1 MRGADLELS
10 VAARSVWAKSPNSG
24 GAWLPLWQHMD
35 DSADVAGLL
44 FDHWLAPG
52 VVDQLAEECG
62 GHRESARA
70 AVRFLAGMHDLGK
83 ATPAFAVQH
92 DLLAQR
98 MRERGLSMPVTRREL
113 VDRAKTP
120 HAVAGHHLLIGW
132 LRGRG
137 WSKRRAAAW
146 AVVLGGHHGVPPDSV
161 AVQDSSPLGY
171 PQLYGEGRWETV
183 RAELADRIAART
195 GAVDYLEQWRDL
207 APSAGFQIIV
217 TGLVIM
223 ADWIASNEEV
233 MPFLTGELPEVTE
246 VTDRAQRAFTRLA
259 LPSVWRAEAL
269 GLSVSDLFA
278 ARFRLPAGAAPRPV
292 QIAACEVA
300 REMTAPGLLIIEAAM
315 GEGKTEAALAAAE
328 IMAER
333 WGAGGIHVALPTQAT
348 TNAMFD
354 RVVAWLDAMGADGQ
368 QVGAITLSHGKARL
382 NRLFGGI
389 VRQSWRDS
397 LEIGC
402 DEDGSGHPH
411 GRGRPRHS
419 VVAHAWLSGRK
430 KSQLA
435 NFVVGTI
442 DQLLFAG
449 LKARHLMLRHLALA
463 GKVVVLD
470 EVHAYDAYMNSY
482 LTKVVMWLG
491 AYRVPVIA
499 LSATL
504 PNDRRTE
511 LLHAYQQGFLSAGS
525 GAGLPAMTDSIDV
538 AGYPALTWTE
548 GRDARVRVVEPSSRS
563 TTIEIEALG
572 GGADDDLDELVEV
585 LKHLLHEG
593 GCALVARNTVRRV
606 LSTAERLEREF
617 PNEVGVAHARFLAV
631 DRAGKDSALLDEF
644 GSPDRAV
651 RRPDRKI
658 VVASQVVE
666 QSLDIDFDVLI
677 TDLAPID
684 LILQRMGRLHRHERG
699 KDQCQRPSRLRTART
714 YIAGADFSTTPP
726 TLETAAARYVYRE
739 YPLLRAAAVLQPRFG
754 GTVTLPNDIAPL
766 VQLAYGPDPV
776 GPSTWQE
783 AISRAR
789 TDWEHN
795 VARRAEKATQ
805 HQIAPPGPAG
815 RPIIGWLSANIGEA
829 DDESQGQ
836 GQVRDGAPSL
846 EVVVIQQSASGE
858 WFTPSWLPDAEARLP
873 VSRDEV
879 PDDDTAAVIA
889 SCSLR
894 LPRTFSNPA
903 AEEALWAA
911 TPKTWKASP
920 VIYQFPTLVIDENG
934 RGEIDGKRIHY
945 SPKMGLATVAG

>member
-1 MRGADLELS
+1 M
-10 VAARSVWAKSPNSG
+10 AARSVWAKSPNSD

-44 FDHWLAPG
+44 FDHWLAPA
-52 VVDQLAEECG
+52 VADRLADEFG
-62 GHRESARA
+62 GQRESARA

-98 MRERGLSMPVTRREL
+98 MRACGLGMPVTRREL
-113 VDRAKTP
+113 VDRVKTP

-161 AVQDSSPLGY
+161 VVQDSSPLGY
-171 PQLYGEGRWETV
+171 PQLYGEGCWESV
-183 RAELADRIAART
+183 RAELADRVAART
-195 GAVDYLEQWRDL
+195 GAVDYLDQWCDL

-233 MPFLTGELPEVTE
+233 MPFLTGELPEVE
-246 VTDRAQRAFTRLA
+246 DATDRAARAFGRLA
-259 LPSVWRAEAL
+259 LPSAWRAQAA

-278 ARFRLPAGAAPRPV
+278 ARFRLPAGAEPRPV

-300 REMTAPGLLIIEAAM
+300 RGMTAPGLLIIEAAM

-333 WGAGGIHVALPTQAT
+333 WGAGGVHVALPTQAT

-382 NRLFGGI
+382 NRLFGGM
-389 VRQSWRDS
+389 VRQGWRRS

-402 DEDGSGHPH
+402 DEDSSGHER
-411 GRGRPRHS
+411 GRGRPGHS

-435 NFVVGTI
+435 NFVVGTV

-511 LLHAYQQGFLSAGS
+511 LLHAYQQGFLGSA
-525 GAGLPAMTDSIDV
+525 ADLPAMTDSIEV

-548 GRDARVRVVEPSSRS
+548 GSDVRVRGVEPSSRS
-563 TTIEIEALG
+563 TRIQVEALG
-572 GGADDDLDELVEV
+572 GGADDDLDELVAV
-585 LKHLLHEG
+585 LKDLLRDG
-593 GCALVARNTVRRV
+593 GCALVVRNTVRRV
-606 LSTAERLEREF
+606 LSTAERLETEF
-617 PNEVGVAHARFLAV
+617 PGEVCVAHARFLAA
-631 DRAGKDSALLDEF
+631 DRARKDTELLDEF

-714 YIAGADFSTTPP
+714 YIAGADFSSAPP
-726 TLETAAARYVYRE
+726 ALETAAARYVYRE

-754 GTVTLPNDIAPL
+754 GTIALPNDIAPL
-766 VQLAYGPDPV
+766 VQLAYGPDV
-776 GPSTWQE
+776 IGPSTWQE
-783 AISRAR
+783 AIVRAR
-789 TDWEHN
+789 ADWEQN
-795 VARRAEKATQ
+795 VTRRAEKATH
-805 HQIAPPGPAG
+805 HQIAAPGPAG

-829 DDESQGQ
+829 DDESHGQ

-846 EVVVIQQSASGE
+846 EVVVIEQSESGA
-858 WFTPSWLPDAEARLP
+858 WFTPHWLPEGEARRP
-873 VSRDEV
+873 VPRGDV
-879 PDDDTAAVIA
+879 PDEDTAAVIA
-889 SCSLR
+889 SCALR
-894 LPRTFSNPA
+894 LPLTFSNAA

-911 TPKTWKASP
+911 TPEAWESSP
-920 VIYQFPTLVIDENG
+920 VIYRLPVLVIDEQG
-934 RGEIDGKRIHY
+934 RGEIDGRAVEY
-945 SPKMGLATVAG
+945 TPERGLEVPDSAATSAV